1 MMKKRIFSL
10 CIICLLMLT
19 TLTGCSNKKA
29 ITTDNFKSI
38 AQSHNY
44 TISDATSQ
52 YSFYGYINEATIA
65 RKF

>member
-10 CIICLLMLT
+10 CIICLLLLL
-19 TLTGCSNKKA
+19 TLTGCSSKKA
-29 ITTDNFKSI
+29 ITTDDFKSI
-38 AQSHNY
+38 AKSHNY

-52 YSFYGYINEATIA
+52 YSVYGYINEATIA